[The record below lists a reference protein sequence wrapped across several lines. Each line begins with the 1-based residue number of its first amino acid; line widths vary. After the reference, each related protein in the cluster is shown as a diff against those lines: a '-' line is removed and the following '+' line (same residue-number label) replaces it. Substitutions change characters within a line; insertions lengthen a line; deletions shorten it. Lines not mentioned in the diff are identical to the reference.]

1 MAKKQQYA
9 RTESARVV
17 RTMGLDSTPAKN
29 TYSKKSKKKKRRR
42 GVKAVIAVLLVL
54 ILGIAGFGGYYGV
67 TLYHQL
73 KDNSLDADKSDL
85 GIDYEDALL
94 NDKDNSSITNIALFG
109 VDQRDGEQCRSDAIM
124 IMSVDKKHNKIKVAS
139 VMRDSY
145 VAVEGHGMTKICH
158 AYYYGGPALAIKTLN
173 QTFGLNI
180 QEYVTVNFNELAQ
193 IVDAVGGVNIT
204 IKEKEIYYLNK
215 NLREQA
221 KYDDFTA
228 KEYYV
233 SAEGK
238 QRLNG
243 QQAVAYARIRKS
255 DSDFI
260 RTDRQRT
267 VLRQLFNEAL
277 SMNPLRY
284 PEFAKQFLGVCDTSL
299 DLNDC
304 ISLAGIMV
312 RKPEFVDLR
321 LPLDEDLIDGNYYVN
336 GVSYVYYDTAATSEK
351 LRDFIYNDVIPG
363 KEEENSSGLDS
374 APAQ

>member
-1 MAKKQQYA
+1 MAKKQQYE
-9 RTESARVV
+9 RTESPRVV
-17 RTMGLDSTPAKN
+17 RTKGLDSANTKS
-29 TYSKKSKKKKRRR
+29 TYSKKSSKKKSRR
-42 GVKAVIAVLLVL
+42 GLKAVIAVLLVL
-54 ILGIAGFGGYYGV
+54 VLGLAGFGGYYGV
-67 TLYHQL
+67 TLYYQL
-73 KDNSLDADKSDL
+73 KDNSLDADESGL
-85 GIDYEDALL
+85 GIDTEDMLL
-94 NDKDNSSITNIALFG
+94 NDTDNSSITNIALFG
-109 VDQRDGEQCRSDAIM
+109 VDQRDGEKCRSDAIM
-124 IMSVDKKHNKIKVAS
+124 IMSVDKKHNKIKVVS

-158 AYYYGGPALAIKTLN
+158 AYYYGGPTLAIKTLN

-180 QEYVTVNFNELAQ
+180 QEYITVNFNELAQ
-193 IVDAVGGVNIT
+193 IVDAVGGVNIS

-221 KYDDFTA
+221 KYDNFTA
-228 KEYYV
+228 KDYYV
-233 SAEGK
+233 TAEGT

-255 DSDFI
+255 DSDFV

-277 SMNPLRY
+277 DMNPLRY
-284 PEFAKQFLGVCDTSL
+284 PEFAKQFLQVCDTSL
-299 DLNDC
+299 DFSDC

-321 LPLDEDLIDGNYYVN
+321 LPVDEDLISGNYYVN
-336 GVSYVYYDTAATSEK
+336 GVSYVYYDTAATAEK

-363 KEEENSSGLDS
+363 EEDSSGE
-374 APAQ
+374 AE